1 MDTSICSCSS
11 STSDYEDPFSF
22 KMARA
27 IESFLTKGLGSV
39 NSHGTLISSSHEEK
53 LLVSLTALMLCDVQ
67 LVLGPI
73 VYDKQWLYFKHDGH
87 TETNYPVMIDT
98 FLCGDLSW
106 FRRKYR
112 LINTLF
118 IKSFR
123 ALRNWHGFNKPLGNI
138 MFAPDARLALIEA
151 EALVAYTLYE

>member
-11 STSDYEDPFSF
+11 SSSDYEKPSSF
-22 KMARA
+22 NMARS
-27 IESFLTKGLGSV
+27 IESFLTKGLSSV

-67 LVLGPI
+67 LIPGPI
-73 VYDKQWLYFKHDGH
+73 IHDKQWLYFKHDGY
-87 TETNYPVMIDT
+87 TVTKYPVMIDT
-98 FLCGDLSW
+98 MICGDLTW

-118 IKSFR
+118 IKNFR
-123 ALRNWHGFNKPLGNI
+123 ALRNWHGFKKPLGNI
-138 MFAPDARLALIEA
+138 MFAPDARSALIEA